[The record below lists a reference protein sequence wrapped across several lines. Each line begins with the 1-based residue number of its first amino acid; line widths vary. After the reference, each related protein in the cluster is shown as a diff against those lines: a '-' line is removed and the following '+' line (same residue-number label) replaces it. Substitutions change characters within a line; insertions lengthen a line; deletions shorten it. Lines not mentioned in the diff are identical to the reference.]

1 MENNE
6 QNSSSQ
12 VPAEANRHKD
22 MNYRA
27 AEERDISD
35 DAKNKESEESQRQ
48 KLDSDNSND
57 DSSDEMLQK
66 ENLIDPGNEH
76 HHT

>member
-6 QNSSSQ
+6 QDSSSQ
-12 VPAEANRHKD
+12 APAEANRHKQ
-22 MNYRA
+22 MNSGA
-27 AEERDISD
+27 TEERDMND
-35 DAKNKESEESQRQ
+35 DAKNKEREESLKQ
-48 KLDSDNSND
+48 KHDSDDSND
-57 DSSDEMLQK
+57 DSSDEM